1 MEEGEE
7 VMLLKQMSDD
17 EYKEFMES
25 SIESYAEEKVKAGNW
40 KEDEAIEKSKEEFV
54 QLLPEGNH
62 TIDHLLYSL
71 VDSESNV
78 KVGSLWVHCKVEE
91 KEAFIYEFAVD
102 EEQQGKGYGT
112 RAIQELE
119 RILQG
124 QGIEGLSLHVFGHN
138 KKAIR
143 LYERLGF
150 ETTNMNMKKTL
161 STLG

>member
-1 MEEGEE
+1 MI
-7 VMLLKQMSDD
+7 LLKPMSDFAFAQ
-17 EYKEFMES
+17 FMDS
-25 SIESYAEEKVKAGNW
+25 SIDSYAEEKVKAGNW
-40 KEDEAIEKSKEEFV
+40 KEDEAFEKSKQEFDK
-54 QLLPEGNH
+54 LLPDGHH
-62 TIDHLLYSL
+62 TADHLLYSI
-71 VDSESNV
+71 VAAAEDI
-78 KVGSLWVHCKVEE
+78 KVGSLWVHCKVET

-102 EEQQGKGYGT
+102 ENQQGKGYGT

-119 RILQG
+119 QILHE

-161 STLG
+161 NTIR